1 MRYFGSL
8 LTAYL
13 SGEFIELMSKK
24 HSTYLLIFMLV
35 FMITSIFPLMLAFVS
50 LLYKEKKHTKADN
63 PAERINASETMG
75 DLLQFIAQPAI
86 YK

>member
-1 MRYFGSL
+1 
-8 LTAYL
+8 
-13 SGEFIELMSKK
+13 
-24 HSTYLLIFMLV
+24 MLV